1 MRPLV
6 SRIAGFSAA
15 AAAVVATAVHL
26 RHDLI
31 RARDHGPVVT
41 GMPSDSLAR
50 ELDRCRLIGMAA
62 KDDTDCEAAW
72 AENRRRFFAPLSDH
86 SPADNS
92 SEAEPKP
99 EAK

>member
-62 KDDTDCEAAW
+62 KDDADCEAAW

-86 SPADNS
+86 SPADNT